1 MVEELRALPG
11 GAFTLRGGA
20 LGVLPFAWLST
31 DRLRQKRH
39 VSVPCYAF
47 YLRRVSRHG
56 KMASKNLLTTY
67 LIPGHVEETMCLI
80 FLNSNMQS
88 ITKIIKPPWP
98 THLLSKNGALRKASL
113 PNTEVQMFPSPS
125 SLQVLRSSI
134 SKT

>member
-1 MVEELRALPG
+1 
-11 GAFTLRGGA
+11 
-20 LGVLPFAWLST
+20 
-31 DRLRQKRH
+31 
-39 VSVPCYAF
+39 
-47 YLRRVSRHG
+47 
-56 KMASKNLLTTY
+56 MAVKKLLTTY
-67 LIPGHVEETMCLI
+67 LRAGHVKETMCLI

-98 THLLSKNGALRKASL
+98 THLLSKNGALTKASL